1 MRDWMRA
8 LVVGAMLWWSA
19 STQAQVTPDPVNLTA
34 LWYDQSQAGHGVN
47 IVHQGSIL
55 FVAWYVY
62 GADGKVLWMVA
73 APTRQADGRYIGP
86 INSFNGQPFN
96 QINNAQANTQTNP
109 RGEVRLSLTADGKLD
124 FGYTIDNITQTRRLE
139 KAVFVDNPPVCTFT
153 TAARTGATNYTD
165 VWWKES
171 ESGWGI
177 SIVHQ
182 GDLIFIA
189 WYTYGSDG
197 KPMWVT
203 GLATRQ
209 ADGSF
214 TGELNRPASGI
225 AFNLINGPATSFPVP
240 VVGNFSLSFSN
251 GINATFNYSIDGV
264 TQSKSITRL
273 VYVGDDLPK
282 TVCATPTGGGG
293 TPGALTS
300 CDPGLNTGDFR
311 TTRFDNG
318 NGDVTERVVGPGT
331 FQGQSVIIVEQFDAQ
346 NAITGRSYLQLT
358 PTEYLTL
365 GTEGFQNGQ
374 VALTTVYNPPAKF
387 LRAPAVNTTYTHN
400 YVGTSNG
407 SGLSYTTQYQE
418 TIKREADDPEDVPA
432 GSFNACKFK
441 RDIVTTTFGIT
452 QTVNMDIWIAPEVG
466 TLRSRSRVP
475 TPVGVTNVQGDLLR
489 ARINGVNFGN

>member
-8 LVVGAMLWWSA
+8 IVAGGMLWWATTLS
-19 STQAQVTPDPVNLTA
+19 AQVAPDPVNLTA
-34 LWYDQSQAGHGVN
+34 LWYDQSEAGHGVN
-47 IVHQGSIL
+47 IAHQGSTL

-62 GADGKVLWMVA
+62 GADGKVLWLVA
-73 APTRQADGRYIGP
+73 APTRQADGRYIGA
-86 INSFNGQPFN
+86 INSFDGQPFN
-96 QINNAQANTQTNP
+96 LINNAQANTQTNP

-139 KAVFVDNPPVCTFT
+139 KAVFVANPPVCTFT
-153 TAARTGATNYTD
+153 TAARSGATNYTD

-203 GLATRQ
+203 GLAMRQ
-209 ADGSF
+209 ANGSY
-214 TGELNRPASGI
+214 TGDLNRPASGV
-225 AFNLINGPATSFPVP
+225 AFNLINGPATTFPVP
-240 VVGNFSLSFSN
+240 IVGNFSLNFSN
-251 GINATFNYSIDGV
+251 GETASFSYTIDGV
-264 TQSKSITRL
+264 TQTKAITRL
-273 VYVGDDLPK
+273 VYVGADQGK
-282 TVCATPTGGGG
+282 TVCAVPTGG
-293 TPGALTS
+293 TPGVLAS
-300 CDPGLNTGDFR
+300 CDPGLNPGDFR
-311 TTRFDNG
+311 TSRFDNG
-318 NGDVTERVVGPGT
+318 NGDVTERVIGPGT
-331 FQGQSVIIVEQFDAQ
+331 FQGQNVIVMEQFDAQ
-346 NAITGRSYLQLT
+346 NVITGRSYMQVSAS
-358 PTEYLTL
+358 EILTL

-387 LRAPAVNTTYTHN
+387 RRVPAVNETYTHN

-418 TIKREADDPEDVPA
+418 TIKREADDSEDVPA
-432 GSFNACKFK
+432 GTFNACKFK

-452 QTVNMDIWIAPEVG
+452 QTINMDLWMAPQVG
-466 TLRSRSRVP
+466 TIRSRSRVP
-475 TPVGVTNVQGDLLR
+475 TPAGTTNVQSDLLR
-489 ARINGVNFGN
+489 ARVNGVNFPN